1 MKSIIKSI
9 IPPVFISS
17 YRKLFPQK
25 QKSGMWSGNY
35 ASWEEA
41 KANCTGYD
49 ADNI

>member
-17 YRKLFPQK
+17 YIKLFPQK

-35 ASWEEA
+35 ASWKEA